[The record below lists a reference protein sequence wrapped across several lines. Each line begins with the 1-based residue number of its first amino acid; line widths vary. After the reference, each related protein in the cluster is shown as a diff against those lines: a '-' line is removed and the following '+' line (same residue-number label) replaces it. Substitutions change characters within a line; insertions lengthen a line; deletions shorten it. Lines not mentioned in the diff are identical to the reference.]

1 MLCNTPAQ
9 YNPLVHVNNQH
20 DNLSVLLS
28 LCVINKQ
35 YQLHHNHINSEP
47 LQFYKLLVADE
58 EASTIQSK
66 IYRS

>member
-9 YNPLVHVNNQH
+9 YNPSFILMVSITIY
-20 DNLSVLLS
+20 LYFYS
-28 LCVINKQ
+28 LCAINKQ
-35 YQLHHNHINSEP
+35 YQLHRNHINSEP
-47 LQFYKLLVADE
+47 LQFYMLLVADE